1 MVVSLGPGKFYGT
14 SLPRPRIYDD
24 VKFNDHRVDPPV
36 SVADPLMSWAHEA
49 HWSMGGISFK
59 RLRLQG
65 KIEGNVNKL
74 RAEREKLFK
83 KLNRSPV
90 AASVP
95 VGSKGENVAGSKRA
109 SPVSPPPAPLAA
121 KRRRFLSMIEESN
134 EEEEESPEEEEVE
147 TVNRKV
153 RRRLVKKLGDDFD
166 KVALASERSSV
177 SDSGNKKVT
186 KGSPSESSPDRS
198 DSMAL
203 RTRSRR
209 MEKGG
214 DDVDDVAMKE
224 VEEANKSNSKGKK
237 KAEKNTKNSQVD
249 HSPVSGNRV
258 RTSPRLSKRSLS

>member
-1 MVVSLGPGKFYGT
+1 MVVPLGPGKFYGT

-24 VKFNDHRVDPPV
+24 VKFNDYRVDPPV
-36 SVADPLMSWAHEA
+36 SVSDPLLSWAHEA
-49 HWSMGGISFK
+49 HWSMGGLSFK

-90 AASVP
+90 AASNP
-95 VGSKGENVAGSKRA
+95 FGSKSENVVGAKRA
-109 SPVSPPPAPLAA
+109 SSVSPPPAPVAA

-134 EEEEESPEEEEVE
+134 EEEEEESPEEEEVE

-166 KVALASERSSV
+166 KVALASERNSV
-177 SDSGNKKVT
+177 PDSGNKSGKKCSPS
-186 KGSPSESSPDRS
+186 KGSPDRL

-209 MEKGG
+209 LEKGG
-214 DDVDDVAMKE
+214 DDVAVKE
-224 VEEANKSNSKGKK
+224 VEEANKTNLKGKK
-237 KAEKNTKNSQVD
+237 KAEKNTNNSQAD
-249 HSPVSGNRV
+249 KTPVSGNRV
-258 RTSPRLSKRSLS
+258 RTSPRLSKRSSS